1 MRFLKIL
8 GMIIMIASSA
18 LGGATVKVM
27 EVMNDP
33 NPLPTPRTARVTQSE
48 NNSQRTQSN
57 TTPVGE
63 TELAVGIEKQK
74 SSQQIESAKGT
85 VNVLIVGLDNVDGAS
100 RTDAI
105 ALAIF
110 DADNMGLKIASIPRD
125 SRVYIPGRSWDKINH
140 AYVYGGI
147 NLLRETLVNLTG
159 MPIDYFV
166 KINYKSF
173 PRIIDMLGGI
183 DINVEKK
190 LYYTDYSGKL
200 FINIPK
206 GRQHMDGKTALG
218 YVRFRHDPLGDI
230 GRVQRQQKFINLVM
244 QKLKSPSIIPR
255 VPALVTEVLDAV
267 DTDLA
272 PLEALKL
279 LQFANKL
286 DSNRIQMFMAPGK
299 SGYNK
304 NISYWILDNV
314 AFSMQLAAK
323 FPDQN
328 SGSDSNS
335 DLDSSLAS
343 NPTLVNYSDEP
354 ETSDT
359 ETQLSSAFTND
370 RLAELREQILS
381 IRILNGDGE
390 KGLGKRAAT
399 IFQRLGIEVPYT
411 GNARH
416 YDYRATNILYPPSDD
431 ESTKQSAM
439 ALAELCG
446 IKNEKLIQVDKRA
459 TSLTLIIG
467 HDKEEIFSRLEPLN
481 S

>member
-33 NPLPTPRTARVTQSE
+33 NPLPTPRASRVTKPE
-48 NNSQRTQSN
+48 SN
-57 TTPVGE
+57 TQISTSGE
-63 TELAVGIEKQK
+63 TELAVGLEKQK

-173 PRIIDMLGGI
+173 PRIIDMLGGV

-230 GRVQRQQKFINLVM
+230 GRVQRDTKTQK
-244 QKLKSPSIIPR
+244 P
-255 VPALVTEVLDAV
+255 V
-267 DTDLA
+267 DNSKNPGT
-272 PLEALKL
+272 
-279 LQFANKL
+279 
-286 DSNRIQMFMAPGK
+286 SNR
-299 SGYNK
+299 
-304 NISYWILDNV
+304 
-314 AFSMQLAAK
+314 
-323 FPDQN
+323 
-328 SGSDSNS
+328 
-335 DLDSSLAS
+335 SS
-343 NPTLVNYSDEP
+343 
-354 ETSDT
+354 
-359 ETQLSSAFTND
+359 
-370 RLAELREQILS
+370 
-381 IRILNGDGE
+381 
-390 KGLGKRAAT
+390 
-399 IFQRLGIEVPYT
+399 
-411 GNARH
+411 
-416 YDYRATNILYPPSDD
+416 
-431 ESTKQSAM
+431 
-439 ALAELCG
+439 
-446 IKNEKLIQVDKRA
+446 
-459 TSLTLIIG
+459 
-467 HDKEEIFSRLEPLN
+467 
-481 S
+481 

>member
-1 MRFLKIL
+1 MRVIRVLFMVF
-8 GMIIMIASSA
+8 MIIASTM
-18 LGGATVKVM
+18 GGAALKFM

-33 NPLPTPRTARVTQSE
+33 NPLPIPKAKVE
-48 NNSQRTQSN
+48 
-57 TTPVGE
+57 
-63 TELAVGIEKQK
+63 
-74 SSQQIESAKGT
+74 SSQQTQEKVINSGDTELVIAEKSEQPEESSSQRGS
-85 VNVLIVGLDNVDGAS
+85 VSVLVVGLDNVEGGS

-110 DADNMGLKIASIPRD
+110 DAENTALRIASVPRD
-125 SRVYIPGRSWDKINH
+125 SRVYIPGRGWDKINH

-159 MPIDYFV
+159 IPIDYFV
-166 KINYKSF
+166 KVNYRSF
-173 PRIIDMLGGI
+173 PRIIDIIGGV
-183 DINVEKK
+183 DVDVEKR

-230 GRVQRQQKFINLVM
+230 GRVQRQQKFINIVM
-244 QKLKSPSIIPR
+244 DKIKSPAILPR
-255 VPALVTEVLDAV
+255 VPALLSEAMDAV

-279 LQFANKL
+279 LQFANNLPK
-286 DSNRIQMFMAPGK
+286 DRITMFMAPGK
-299 SGYNK
+299 SGFSK
-304 NISYWILDNV
+304 NVSYWILDNK
-314 AFSMQLAAK
+314 AFSKQLTAELPPADDNILEAVGELDLEGPEGENYAE
-323 FPDQN
+323 F
-328 SGSDSNS
+328 DS
-335 DLDSSLAS
+335 
-343 NPTLVNYSDEP
+343 EKI
-354 ETSDT
+354 
-359 ETQLSSAFTND
+359 
-370 RLAELREQILS
+370 AELRDQIMS

-390 KGLGKRAAT
+390 KGIGKRAAQ
-399 IFQRLGIEVPYT
+399 IFQRIGIEVPYT

-416 YDYRATNILYPPSDD
+416 YDYKASSIIYPPDGDD
-431 ESTKQSAM
+431 SVKQGAM

-446 IKNEKLIQVDKRA
+446 IKNERLIQPDKRA

-467 HDKEEIFSRLEPLN
+467 HDKEELFSRLEPLN

>member
-1 MRFLKIL
+1 
-8 GMIIMIASSA
+8 MIASSA

-33 NPLPTPRTARVTQSE
+33 NPLPTPRASQQNFKTE
-48 NNSQRTQSN
+48 NRTVSSSQKIV
-57 TTPVGE
+57 VGE
-63 TELAVGIEKQK
+63 TQLAVGVEKP
-74 SSQQIESAKGT
+74 SQQIESAKGS

-110 DADNMGLKIASIPRD
+110 DADNKGLRIASIPRD
-125 SRVYIPGRSWDKINH
+125 SRVYIPGKSWDKINH

-173 PRIIDMLGGI
+173 H
-183 DINVEKK
+183 KK
-190 LYYTDYSGKL
+190 LYYNDYSGKL

-206 GRQHMDGKTALG
+206 GQQHMDGKTALG

-230 GRVQRQQKFINLVM
+230 GRVQRQQKFINLMM
-244 QKLKSPSIIPR
+244 QKLKSASIIPR
-255 VPALVTEVLDAV
+255 LPALLTEVLDAV

-279 LQFANKL
+279 LQFTNSL
-286 DSNRIQMFMAPGK
+286 PPDRIQMFMAPGK

-323 FPDQN
+323 FPD
-328 SGSDSNS
+328 SDSVNETKT
-335 DLDSSLAS
+335 LETTLAS
-343 NPTLVNYSDEP
+343 ETENSIDGDENPENNNSEF
-354 ETSDT
+354 S
-359 ETQLSSAFTND
+359 ND
-370 RLAELREQILS
+370 RLAELRDQITS

-399 IFQRLGIEVPYT
+399 IFQRIGIEVPYT

-416 YDYRATNILYPPSDD
+416 YDYRATSIIYPPSEDD
-431 ESTKQSAM
+431 SYRQSAM

-446 IKNEKLIQVDKRA
+446 ITNQKLIQPDRRA
-459 TSLTLIIG
+459 ASLTLIIG

>member
-1 MRFLKIL
+1 
-8 GMIIMIASSA
+8 
-18 LGGATVKVM
+18 
-27 EVMNDP
+27 
-33 NPLPTPRTARVTQSE
+33 
-48 NNSQRTQSN
+48 
-57 TTPVGE
+57 
-63 TELAVGIEKQK
+63 
-74 SSQQIESAKGT
+74 
-85 VNVLIVGLDNVDGAS
+85 
-100 RTDAI
+100 
-105 ALAIF
+105 
-110 DADNMGLKIASIPRD
+110 
-125 SRVYIPGRSWDKINH
+125 
-140 AYVYGGI
+140 
-147 NLLRETLVNLTG
+147 
-159 MPIDYFV
+159 
-166 KINYKSF
+166 
-173 PRIIDMLGGI
+173 
-183 DINVEKK
+183 
-190 LYYTDYSGKL
+190 
-200 FINIPK
+200 
-206 GRQHMDGKTALG
+206 
-218 YVRFRHDPLGDI
+218 
-230 GRVQRQQKFINLVM
+230 
-244 QKLKSPSIIPR
+244 
-255 VPALVTEVLDAV
+255 
-267 DTDLA
+267 
-272 PLEALKL
+272 
-279 LQFANKL
+279 
-286 DSNRIQMFMAPGK
+286 MFMAPGK

-323 FPDQN
+323 FPDQVAA
-328 SGSDSNS
+328 SDPDSNS
-335 DLDSSLAS
+335 GDSESSLAS
-343 NPTLVNYSDEP
+343 NPTLMNYSDNP
-354 ETSDT
+354 ENVAE

>member
-1 MRFLKIL
+1 MRILKIL
-8 GMIIMIASSA
+8 GITFTIVAS
-18 LGGATVKVM
+18 LIGGAAVKLL
-27 EVMNDP
+27 EVWHDP
-33 NPLPTPRTARVTQSE
+33 NILPIPASRTRE
-48 NNSQRTQSN
+48 NNKPAKSGQAGSVSADSDLAISEQR
-57 TTPVGE
+57 
-63 TELAVGIEKQK
+63 QK
-74 SSQQIESAKGT
+74 DAAKGS
-85 VNVLIVGLDNVDGAS
+85 VNVLVVGLDNVDGAS

-110 DADNMGLKIASIPRD
+110 DADNMGLRIASIPRD

-159 MPIDYFV
+159 LPIDYFV

-173 PRIIDMLGGI
+173 PRIIDLLGGV
-183 DINVEKK
+183 DIYVEKK

-206 GRQHMDGKTALG
+206 GQQHLDGKTALG

-230 GRVQRQQKFINLVM
+230 GRVQRQQKFINIVM
-244 QKLKSPSIIPR
+244 QKLKTPAIIPKI
-255 VPALVTEVLDAV
+255 PGLVSEVMDAI

-279 LQFANKL
+279 LQFANSL
-286 DSNRIQMFMAPGK
+286 TPDRIKMFMAPGK
-299 SGYNK
+299 SGFSK
-304 NISYWILDNV
+304 NISYWILDNA
-314 AFSMQLAAK
+314 AFSA
-323 FPDQN
+323 
-328 SGSDSNS
+328 
-335 DLDSSLAS
+335 
-343 NPTLVNYSDEP
+343 
-354 ETSDT
+354 
-359 ETQLSSAFTND
+359 QLSDKFTPANQELQDANAGLDLTEKPENTNNSALDTNKI
-370 RLAELREQILS
+370 AELRDQILS

-390 KGLGKRAAT
+390 KGIGKRAAQ
-399 IFQRLGIEVPYT
+399 IFQRIGIEVPYT

-416 YDYRATNILYPPSDD
+416 YDYRYSSIIYPPNADD
-431 ESTKQSAM
+431 SVKQGAM

-446 IKNEKLIQVDKRA
+446 ITNERLIQADSRA

-467 HDKEEIFSRLEPLN
+467 HDKEELFTRLNNLN

>member
-33 NPLPTPRTARVTQSE
+33 NPLPTPRASRVTKPE
-48 NNSQRTQSN
+48 SN
-57 TTPVGE
+57 TQISTSGE
-63 TELAVGIEKQK
+63 TELAVGLEKQK

-173 PRIIDMLGGI
+173 PRIIDMLGGV

-230 GRVQRQQKFINLVM
+230 GRVQRQQKFINIVI

-255 VPALVTEVLDAV
+255 IPALVTEVLDAV

-279 LQFANKL
+279 LQFANRL
-286 DSNRIQMFMAPGK
+286 ESNRIQMFMAPGK

-323 FPDQN
+323 FPDQVAA
-328 SGSDSNS
+328 SDPDSNS
-335 DLDSSLAS
+335 GDSESSLAS
-343 NPTLVNYSDEP
+343 NPTLMNYSDNP
-354 ETSDT
+354 ENVAE